1 MASVSMPYNKVPL
14 KGTIGFSI
22 KGSFKRYSRVVARA
36 TIGFYNGVNGVP
48 SQGAIGFYVILE
60 PRAPELSP

>member
-36 TIGFYNGVNGVP
+36 TIGFYNGVPGL
-48 SQGAIGFYVILE
+48 GFLE
-60 PRAPELSP
+60 RV